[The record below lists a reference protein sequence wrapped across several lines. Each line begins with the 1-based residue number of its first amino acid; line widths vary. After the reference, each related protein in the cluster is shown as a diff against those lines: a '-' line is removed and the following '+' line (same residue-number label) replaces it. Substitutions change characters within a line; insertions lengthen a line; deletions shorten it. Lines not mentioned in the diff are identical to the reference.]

1 MSEVEKLIELHQR
14 IDAIE
19 RRLGELDRLFE
30 RHVELTKAI
39 ETGVSPSEATNLS
52 RFSTSRVH

>member
-1 MSEVEKLIELHQR
+1 MEKLAEFLR
-14 IDAIE
+14 RLDALE

-39 ETGVSPSEATNLS
+39 ETGVSPSEATCLP
-52 RFSTSRVH
+52 RFLTSRVH